1 MKDAYNVVEKFRR
14 SVLPARLLEAISYAI
29 DADLLPH
36 SLGEDRVQ
44 ILVDHNLKWVGKF
57 RDMYLEAVYADY
69 FMEDYPLEEKQ
80 KAIKIFD
87 NEFSKMMDF
96 IVCTLRGLGY
106 RVKYTPTDQL
116 RAPISSAIS
125 VLGLMAL
132 DCKVSD
138 PYILG
143 SILER

>member
-1 MKDAYNVVEKFRR
+1 MNDVYNVVKRFRR
-14 SVLPARLLEAISYAI
+14 TTLPSRLCEAISYAI
-29 DADLLPH
+29 DTDILPH
-36 SLGEDRVQ
+36 SLGADQGQ
-44 ILVDHNLKWVGKF
+44 ILVDHNLKWVSKF
-57 RDMYLEAVYADY
+57 RDMYLETVYADY
-69 FMEDYPLEEKQ
+69 FMDDYLLEEKQ

-87 NEFSKMMDF
+87 NEFSKMMEL
-96 IVCTLRGLGY
+96 IVWTLRALGY
-106 RVKYTPTDQL
+106 DVEYTPAEQL